1 MEAKS
6 SRSDVAAVLKASR
19 VFKGLSE
26 GCIHKILD
34 RATYRDYAPQEW
46 VYRQGEPARRFFL
59 LESGLVALSE
69 VTTSGNE
76 TLLRFIYPGDTMG
89 CVAIAEIDHQVASAQ
104 ALQACR
110 IWIWSREAAL
120 KLLHEVPI
128 AAVNL
133 ISAMIWDYYHYYQQ
147 VRRLRTDPLERRI
160 EWSLL
165 ELSRALGES
174 TAEGTVIEAGG
185 YRQLAEL
192 AGTNIYSVSRE
203 LSKLEHRGI
212 LRKSRGRIVLFA
224 PEQLLKS
231 A

>member
-1 MEAKS
+1 
-6 SRSDVAAVLKASR
+6 
-19 VFKGLSE
+19 
-26 GCIHKILD
+26 
-34 RATYRDYAPQEW
+34 
-46 VYRQGEPARRFFL
+46 
-59 LESGLVALSE
+59 
-69 VTTSGNE
+69 
-76 TLLRFIYPGDTMG
+76 
-89 CVAIAEIDHQVASAQ
+89 
-104 ALQACR
+104 
-110 IWIWSREAAL
+110 
-120 KLLHEVPI
+120 
-128 AAVNL
+128 
-133 ISAMIWDYYHYYQQ
+133 MIWDYYHYYQQ